1 METVQ
6 FQSYLFLYSVYG
18 GILIGILYDI
28 YRALRGRRKRDR
40 VITSLWDVVFL
51 ISVFIVIMWAIF
63 SSSYG
68 AVRAYVIIG
77 FLVGFYLFEKLL
89 GRIMVRIVFFIYRYL
104 ASFLKKSNSILALP
118 AKLICAFLY
127 RCYNSVLLMLRREKS
142 RLRKVRRLPKQIIYD
157 SKKYYGLIVKR
168 KSRKGHIN

>member
-6 FQSYLFLYSVYG
+6 FQSYIFSYSVYG

-40 VITSLWDVVFL
+40 LITSLWDVLFL
-51 ISVFIVIMWAIF
+51 LSVFIVVIWAVF
-63 SSSYG
+63 SSNYG
-68 AVRAYVIIG
+68 DIRAYVLIG

-89 GRIMVRIVFFIYRYL
+89 GRIMVRIVFFIYRNITSL
-104 ASFLKKSNSILALP
+104 LKKSNSILALP
-118 AKLICAFLY
+118 VKLLCSFLY
-127 RCYNSVLLMLRREKS
+127 RCFDSIV
-142 RLRKVRRLPKQIIYD
+142 RLFGRGKTRLKKVRKLPKQIIYD

-168 KSRKGHIN
+168 KRRKGRDN